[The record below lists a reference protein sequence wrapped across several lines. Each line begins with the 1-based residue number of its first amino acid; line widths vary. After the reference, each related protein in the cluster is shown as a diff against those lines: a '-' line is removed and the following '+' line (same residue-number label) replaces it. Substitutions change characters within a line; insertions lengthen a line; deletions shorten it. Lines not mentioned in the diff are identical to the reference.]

1 MGKRTNI
8 RRSAT
13 GMTDTD
19 LVIQKIFNPWSV
31 INYITDQCFPK
42 AFWQS
47 TGSNEIIGEII
58 ATATPEITEGLHKL
72 LCGEKNHY
80 VYRYQRDLSG
90 DPE

>member
-8 RRSAT
+8 RRFAAGYDGYRFGHT
-13 GMTDTD
+13 E
-19 LVIQKIFNPWSV
+19 IFNPWSV

-72 LCGEKNHY
+72 LCGKNHY